1 MDRIRRPS
9 VYALALL
16 IGSLLVGVAGI
27 LHPKL
32 AGDGAAQLG
41 AIAASSAWRS
51 IHWSFLFGF
60 VLVITGLMGV
70 LGRHVT
76 NPGAM
81 PARAAAFLAVVGY
94 GSLAILVLFMMGA
107 GGALAQAYTRSD
119 AGLTATH
126 AVFLF
131 DMLHPFGLA
140 AARIGAFAIGIAT
153 YAFGWAVRNG
163 GVYPKWL
170 GYFGIGAGL
179 AGIMA
184 ALVFSESSPNV
195 LAGVAAATAWQFT
208 MAVAMLVERPAP
220 SAA

>member
-1 MDRIRRPS
+1 MDRIRHPS
-9 VYALALL
+9 FYALALL

-27 LHPKL
+27 VHPKL

-60 VLVITGLMGV
+60 VCVITGLMGV

-76 NPGAM
+76 SPGAM
-81 PARAAAFLAVVGY
+81 PARAAAFLAVFGY
-94 GSLAILVLFMMGA
+94 GSLAILVLFMTGA
-107 GGALAQAYTRSD
+107 GWALAQAYTRSD
-119 AGLTATH
+119 AGLTATR

-140 AARIGAFAIGIAT
+140 AARVGAFAIGMAT

-179 AGIMA
+179 AGMVA

-208 MAVAMLVERPAP
+208 MAVAMLVERPA
-220 SAA
+220 A